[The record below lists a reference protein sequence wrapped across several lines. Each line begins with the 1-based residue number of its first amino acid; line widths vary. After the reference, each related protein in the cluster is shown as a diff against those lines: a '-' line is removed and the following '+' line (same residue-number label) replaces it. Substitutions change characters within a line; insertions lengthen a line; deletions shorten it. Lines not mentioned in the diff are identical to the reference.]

1 MDLIRFSQIENYQPA
16 ILGILFPWYSVAE
29 LAAKGLRNPET
40 AQTLIISEKAVIHH
54 LKIAFRKMNIDR
66 RSRMIDTLR

>member
-1 MDLIRFSQIENYQPA
+1 M
-16 ILGILFPWYSVAE
+16 AE

-40 AQTLIISEKAVIHH
+40 AQTLIISENTVIHH
-54 LKIAFRKMNIDR
+54 LKITFRKMNIDR